1 MSKKKQTQLFDPQTW
16 PVHIQS
22 ENDPL
27 LAQGE
32 VSKKKALGEC
42 HVIVVNQPKNDY
54 LQCQDRDLCFFIT
67 KENLAAMSSSAP
79 AESGVL
85 YTSSC
90 HISYRCCPSFVT

>member
-1 MSKKKQTQLFDPQTW
+1 MSKKNQTQLFDPQTW

-42 HVIVVNQPKNDY
+42 PCN
-54 LQCQDRDLCFFIT
+54 C
-67 KENLAAMSSSAP
+67 
-79 AESGVL
+79 G
-85 YTSSC
+85 
-90 HISYRCCPSFVT
+90 

>member
-32 VSKKKALGEC
+32 VSKKKKHWVNA
-42 HVIVVNQPKNDY
+42 HVIVVNQPENDY
-54 LQCQDRDLCFFIT
+54 LQCQDRDAC
-67 KENLAAMSSSAP
+67 
-79 AESGVL
+79 
-85 YTSSC
+85 SC
-90 HISYRCCPSFVT
+90 RIPERQHRP